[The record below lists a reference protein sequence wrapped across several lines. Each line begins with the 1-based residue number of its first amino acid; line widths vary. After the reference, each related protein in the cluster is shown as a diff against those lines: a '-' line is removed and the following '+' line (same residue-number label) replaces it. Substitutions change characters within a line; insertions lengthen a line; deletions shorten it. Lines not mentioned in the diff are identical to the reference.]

1 MIYFKNKF
9 GAAFLAALLFVGA
22 SANHAASVSYD
33 LNGVVDSGPLLG
45 EIYVGQFTFD
55 DVALTG
61 SGEEFLPVRT
71 LNFDFLGNTF
81 NQSQG
86 IVPPEVAF
94 LDGTFLGLSFNV
106 STFDPDFAVIPGVIN
121 VTESYFAYDN
131 GDNGVGNAGLGSLVY
146 TVSAVPEPEI
156 VTMLLFGVALVG
168 YVVRGRR
175 KI

>member
-1 MIYFKNKF
+1 MIHFKNKF
-9 GAAFLAALLFVGA
+9 GAAFLATVLCIGA
-22 SANHAASVSYD
+22 SENHAASVNYD
-33 LNGVVDSGPLLG
+33 LNGIVDSGPLLG

-61 SGEEFLPVRT
+61 SGEEFLLVST

-81 NQSQG
+81 NQTQG
-86 IVPPEVAF
+86 VVPPEAAF

-121 VTESYFAYDN
+121 VTESYFAY
-131 GDNGVGNAGLGSLVY
+131 DNGVGNAGLGSLVY